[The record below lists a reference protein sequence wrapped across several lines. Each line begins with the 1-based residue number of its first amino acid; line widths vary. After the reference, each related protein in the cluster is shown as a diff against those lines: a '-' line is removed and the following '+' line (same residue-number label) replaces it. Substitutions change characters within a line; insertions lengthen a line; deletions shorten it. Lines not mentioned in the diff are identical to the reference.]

1 MNAQVSAAAS
11 GKKMSSSAFSQYV
24 MSIADLYDMA
34 VRNGYYM
41 PKQSCSAVNELMLFN
56 VLQGKYWC
64 PKTDEIRMKSI
75 VKAPLKEVI
84 LSKLMQVCTARNLNI
99 AWIDEAHSP
108 NKEWLV
114 HVIATLDPHN
124 EIFRKD
130 YVPPPIRK
138 RLRDIETIVLPNE
151 LFEGL
156 PKSTSK
162 VKARRLKIMSEAFAA
177 EKASRLKDMRKT
189 LEDEIIEQ
197 EVRRD
202 KYQQIKRPKLM
213 SDNPLRIE
221 EEKKDP
227 TLLLGQKTG
236 AFVQNG

>member
-1 MNAQVSAAAS
+1 MNAQVSAAALAS
-11 GKKMSSSAFSQYV
+11 SKKMSSSGFSQYV
-24 MSIADLYDMA
+24 MSVGDLYDMA

-41 PKQSCSAVNELMLFN
+41 PKRKSSAVNELMLFN
-56 VLQGKYWC
+56 VLQGIYWC
-64 PKTDEIRMKSI
+64 PKTDDIRMKSI
-75 VKAPLKEVI
+75 VKAPMKEVI
-84 LSKLMQVCTARNLNI
+84 LSKLMQVCTARKLNI
-99 AWIDEAHSP
+99 AWIDEKHSP
-108 NKEWLV
+108 DKEWLV
-114 HVIATLDPHN
+114 NVIATVDPTN

-138 RLRDIETIVLPNE
+138 RFKDIETIVLPNE

-162 VKARRLKIMSEAFAA
+162 VKARRLKIVSEAFAA
-177 EKASRLKDMRKT
+177 EKATRLKEMRKT

-202 KYQQIKRPKLM
+202 KYQQMKKPKLM
-213 SDNPLRIE
+213 SDIPPRIRNE

-227 TLLLGQKTG
+227 SLMMMGQ
-236 AFVQNG
+236 NI

>member
-1 MNAQVSAAAS
+1 MNAQVSAAALATR
-11 GKKMSSSAFSQYV
+11 KKMSSSAFSQYV
-24 MSIADLYDMA
+24 MSIDDLYDMA

-41 PKQSCSAVNELMLFN
+41 PKQTCSAVNELMLFN
-56 VLQGKYWC
+56 ILQVKYWC
-64 PKTDEIRMKSI
+64 PKTEEIRMKSI
-75 VKAPLKEVI
+75 VKAPLKEVL
-84 LSKLMQVCTARNLNI
+84 LSKLMQVCNAWNLNI
-99 AWIDEAHSP
+99 AWIDEKHSP
-108 NKEWLV
+108 NKEWLIN
-114 HVIATLDPHN
+114 VIATVDPNN

-138 RLRDIETIVLPNE
+138 RLQDIETIVLPNE

-162 VKARRLKIMSEAFAA
+162 KKARRLKIMSEAFAA

-189 LEDEIIEQ
+189 IEDEIIEQ

-202 KYQQIKRPKLM
+202 KYQQLKRPKM
-213 SDNPLRIE
+213 MMEIPNKIHEE

-227 TLLLGQKTG
+227 SLMMGQKT
-236 AFVQNG
+236 NT

>member
-1 MNAQVSAAAS
+1 
-11 GKKMSSSAFSQYV
+11 
-24 MSIADLYDMA
+24 
-34 VRNGYYM
+34 
-41 PKQSCSAVNELMLFN
+41 
-56 VLQGKYWC
+56 
-64 PKTDEIRMKSI
+64 MKSI
-75 VKAPLKEVI
+75 FKAPLKEVI
-84 LSKLMQVCTARNLNI
+84 LSKLMQVCKAMNLKI

-177 EKASRLKDMRKT
+177 EKASRLKDMRKI

>member
-1 MNAQVSAAAS
+1 MNAQVSAAAA

-41 PKQSCSAVNELMLFN
+41 PKQTYSAVNELMLFN

-64 PKTDEIRMKSI
+64 PKTEEIRMKSI
-75 VKAPLKEVI
+75 VKALLKEVI
-84 LSKLMQVCTARNLNI
+84 LSKLMQVCTARNFNI
-99 AWIDEAHSP
+99 SWIDETHSP
-108 NKEWLV
+108 NKEWLII
-114 HVIATLDPHN
+114 VIATFDPHN

-130 YVPPPIRK
+130 YVPPIRK

-177 EKASRLKDMRKT
+177 EKASRLKDMQKT
-189 LEDEIIEQ
+189 INDEIIEQ

-202 KYQQIKRPKLM
+202 KFQQLKRPKLM
-213 SDNPLRIE
+213 SDMPLRIE
-221 EEKKDP
+221 EEKKQP
-227 TLLLGQKTG
+227 SPMMMGQNT
-236 AFVQNG
+236 

>member
-1 MNAQVSAAAS
+1 MNSQ
-11 GKKMSSSAFSQYV
+11 GMSSSDFSQHV
-24 MSIADLYDMA
+24 KSVSDLYEVA
-34 VRNGYYM
+34 IRNGFYM
-41 PKQSCSAVNELMLFN
+41 PKQSCSAVNEVMLIN
-56 VLQGKYWC
+56 VLQKTYWC
-64 PKTDEIRMKSI
+64 PMTKDIRMKSI
-75 VKAPLKEVI
+75 VKAPVKEVI
-84 LSKLMQVCTARNLNI
+84 LSKLMQVCKDRNLNI
-99 AWIDEAHSP
+99 AWIDETHSP

-114 HVIATLDPHN
+114 HVIATVDPNN
-124 EIFRKD
+124 EIFKKD

-138 RLRDIETIVLPNE
+138 RLKDIETIVLPTE

-202 KYQQIKRPKLM
+202 KYQQMKKPRLM
-213 SDNPLRIE
+213 QDWPQRAPIE
-221 EEKKDP
+221 EEKKGP
-227 TLLLGQKTG
+227 MQVNTNT
-236 AFVQNG
+236 

>member
-1 MNAQVSAAAS
+1 M
-11 GKKMSSSAFSQYV
+11 
-24 MSIADLYDMA
+24 
-34 VRNGYYM
+34 R
-41 PKQSCSAVNELMLFN
+41 
-56 VLQGKYWC
+56 
-64 PKTDEIRMKSI
+64 
-75 VKAPLKEVI
+75 
-84 LSKLMQVCTARNLNI
+84 
-99 AWIDEAHSP
+99 
-108 NKEWLV
+108 
-114 HVIATLDPHN
+114 
-124 EIFRKD
+124 
-130 YVPPPIRK
+130 
-138 RLRDIETIVLPNE
+138 
-151 LFEGL
+151 
-156 PKSTSK
+156 
-162 VKARRLKIMSEAFAA
+162 EAFAA